1 MAGQA
6 GRAAAMQR
14 VAGRR
19 FRRHCL
25 GWRGR
30 LRHCGRWRGRRRRL
44 RHCSQ
49 WHCSRWRGRR
59 LGRSVAG
66 ARALRRRCRPVKV
79 VGSWASRRS
88 TWNQRWMLCGS
99 WFKRAMGRSGRLW
112 PWRGGCDD
120 DGAVLGRWMR
130 WSSSGRVSWVG
141 AAGVMDASRFGWL
154 GGSVVVGAGCG
165 VAAGGRAGRAG
176 GAGCGVAAGG
186 AGCGVAAGGR
196 AGRAGGAGCGV
207 AAGGA
212 GCGGAATGGAGG
224 GGGGLGRRVGRC
236 GGGGGAGGG
245 GGPALPYWAGE
256 ARVVGF
262 R

>member
-1 MAGQA
+1 
-6 GRAAAMQR
+6 
-14 VAGRR
+14 
-19 FRRHCL
+19 
-25 GWRGR
+25 
-30 LRHCGRWRGRRRRL
+30 
-44 RHCSQ
+44 
-49 WHCSRWRGRR
+49 
-59 LGRSVAG
+59 
-66 ARALRRRCRPVKV
+66 
-79 VGSWASRRS
+79 
-88 TWNQRWMLCGS
+88 
-99 WFKRAMGRSGRLW
+99 
-112 PWRGGCDD
+112 
-120 DGAVLGRWMR
+120 MR

-165 VAAGGRAGRAG
+165 VAAGGRAGR
-176 GAGCGVAAGG
+176 V
-186 AGCGVAAGGR
+186 
-196 AGRAGGAGCGV
+196 GGAGCGV